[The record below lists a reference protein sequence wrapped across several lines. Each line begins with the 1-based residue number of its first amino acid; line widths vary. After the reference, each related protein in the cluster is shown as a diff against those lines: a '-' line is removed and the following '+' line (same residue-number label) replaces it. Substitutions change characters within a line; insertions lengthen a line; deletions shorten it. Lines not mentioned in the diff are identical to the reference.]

1 MKQCCK
7 VIQGANE
14 QAGFKNTYPKFFVH
28 LSGTNG
34 SLLSIDAKYKIEGNV
49 LFS

>member
-1 MKQCCK
+1 MLQGYPGVPTSKPALK
-7 VIQGANE
+7 ILIQN
-14 QAGFKNTYPKFFVH
+14 FFVD

-34 SLLSIDAKYKIEGNV
+34 SLLSIDVKYKIEGNV

>member
-7 VIQGANE
+7 DIQGANE
-14 QAGFKNTYPKFFVH
+14 QAGFKILIQNFFVD